1 MLNETKI
8 RAYLEKEK
16 LDAFFIAKR
25 VNVRFTSGWTGDDS
39 FILLTQEGQYFLTD
53 PRYTEQA
60 TIEVPD
66 YEIINWRLPGHRGAL
81 SQ

>member
-1 MLNETKI
+1 MLNEAKI

-39 FILLTQEGQYFLTD
+39 FILLTQEG
-53 PRYTEQA
+53 
-60 TIEVPD
+60 
-66 YEIINWRLPGHRGAL
+66 
-81 SQ
+81 